1 MPAPTQAVPDKSRPD
16 GAEDNPELIR
26 FREEW
31 LAELRKQGKV
41 LRAAQDA
48 STAVTSKEG
57 NAPEPG
63 TSDDQAQP
71 PHPSGPSSHQ
81 PPAPHVSETAPTA
94 PLTARV
100 TTHPAVKNGEIVKQ
114 FPASKVVQTALEIYR
129 RAVDHEQRSELDE
142 ALLLYRQA
150 FRLVCS
156 ALRYVD
162 ACGLK

>member
-1 MPAPTQAVPDKSRPD
+1 MATK
-16 GAEDNPELIR
+16 DNPELIR

-41 LRAAQDA
+41 LRVAQDA
-48 STAVTSKEG
+48 STSKAG

-63 TSDDQAQP
+63 VSDDQAQP
-71 PHPSGPSSHQ
+71 LHPSGPSSYQ
-81 PPAPHVSETAPTA
+81 PAAPHVSEITSTA
-94 PLTARV
+94 PLVAKI

-129 RAVDHEQRSELDE
+129 RAVDHEQRAELDE